1 MKSRA
6 SWLIKIVLMLSLVT
20 SLLSGCGIGSNNSK
34 LNYPLESVSRE
45 GDSTSYVYRAA
56 GQTVP
61 VVAEQLSDQRTP
73 QNMSVEDPKRMFL
86 VYENELIQVQQD
98 PNKPEDTIIEVDS
111 HEYVRRNY
119 DSSFLQ
125 GYLTAT
131 LINQL
136 FGALSGFGGGYG
148 GYYGGGH
155 YRGYASQKTYPPQT
169 QYKKPT
175 MEDIQQAPPMTVN
188 KSGSIFKRG
197 NSSTSKRSQYD
208 SNTPSRG
215 SPSSSGTINR
225 GNSSNRSGGGF
236 FSPSGNSAPKS
247 SFGSGKIR
255 KRGRR

>member
-136 FGALSGFGGGYG
+136 FGALGGFGGYG

-175 MEDIQQAPPMTVN
+175 MQDIQQAPPMTVN

-225 GNSSNRSGGGF
+225 GNSSNRSSGGF